1 MAAGVVQLRPID
13 GSHFKHAVEKSDT
26 GLFVHLRA
34 LRQRG
39 GHAEVVQLE
48 HFCAALGT
56 DARDL
61 RSMDLSKILGKHELP
76 EAAGESLLDAE
87 YRAFPGMTQRHG
99 AVLHFGAQRGLQLFI
114 GQVQRQRRSR
124 TGQNG
129 EAVEQQLHAV
139 FSAGFGAQQARC
151 ADTVACGKLAQ
162 IIIRTHLLVVHGLNE
177 ITPGAQHHECD
188 AAKLPDVV
196 NARLE
201 GDFLPG
207 GGQQLCGGRT
217 VPDLIAFD
225 LHDLHHLFF
234 SFCKSHNSSGRP
246 EKLF

>member
-1 MAAGVVQLRPID
+1 
-13 GSHFKHAVEKSDT
+13 
-26 GLFVHLRA
+26 
-34 LRQRG
+34 
-39 GHAEVVQLE
+39 
-48 HFCAALGT
+48 
-56 DARDL
+56 
-61 RSMDLSKILGKHELP
+61 
-76 EAAGESLLDAE
+76 
-87 YRAFPGMTQRHG
+87 MTQRHG